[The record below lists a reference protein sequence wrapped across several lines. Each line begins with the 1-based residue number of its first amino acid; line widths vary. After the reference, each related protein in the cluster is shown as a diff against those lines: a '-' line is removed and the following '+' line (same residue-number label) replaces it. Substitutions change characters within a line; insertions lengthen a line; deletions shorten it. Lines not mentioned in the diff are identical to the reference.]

1 MLLTVLVLATLGALS
16 AQRVMLPTL
25 WQLSPPIGSATTLG
39 TMPQGIALSPDG
51 TKLAVVEA
59 GFNPPALRILAAS
72 DLHVLQ
78 SIPLK
83 DAFGIPV
90 WEGPIVYVAG
100 GSTDSVWA
108 VNTVLG
114 TAKAVTSS
122 AGWPDAIAFFGAE
135 LAVTNDDA
143 GTATFHP
150 LFCDVY
156 AVSVQLNTFCRPA
169 PSVAPT
175 TVRVGAHPA
184 AIVISPADSSV
195 YVANRGESTLT
206 HVTGAKQAQV
216 IAVDL
221 HPTALALSNDG
232 KILYVACSDADAIDV
247 VSTKTNTV
255 VERIDVGL
263 RLGRGA
269 SPNALAIAPD
279 GTLYASLGA
288 ENAVVEIHHGRV
300 IARAPAGWYPTGVA
314 VDAKNVYVIDG
325 KGEGS
330 RANPQFSP
338 GVKHGG
344 GYVAAE
350 LAGSV
355 RAIPRVAFDA
365 SSTAEVLANIPTPVA
380 TPAQTI
386 LRAHGPIEHVIY
398 IIKENRTY
406 DQVLGDLPGADGDP
420 KLAWF
425 GAHITPN
432 NHAIAT
438 RFGVFDNTYAD
449 AQVSAN
455 GHNWSTAA
463 FANDYLERFW
473 PPAYANRRKTY
484 DFEDGAVA
492 STPGTGYLW
501 DNADRH
507 GISLRDY
514 GEFVTYSVLG
524 SHLSTTSM
532 PGLQGKIDVRYPG
545 FDLNYSDEDRVDE
558 WQREFTDYVAHN
570 NLPQLE
576 IVRLPNDHTS
586 ATAPGMLTPQAYVAQ
601 NDHALGRIV
610 DVVSHSPYWKNT
622 VVLAIEDDAQNGPDH
637 VDDQRTT
644 FYVASAYAQSGV
656 HHAHYTTSS
665 VMHTIELLLG
675 LPHMTIFDTVAPPLY
690 DAFALQPDLTPYSAL
705 DERIDVNARNLKTAY
720 GAAKSARMD
729 FSREDDVDPAVV
741 NDILAHVAGARRP

>member
-1 MLLTVLVLATLGALS
+1 MRRTATPLVVLALATLGALV
-16 AQRVMLPTL
+16 AQRVTLPTL
-25 WQLSPPIGSATTLG
+25 WRLSPPVGNATTLG

-51 TKLAVVEA
+51 TKLAVVES
-59 GFNPPALRILAAS
+59 GFNPPALRILATS
-72 DLHVLQ
+72 DLHVIQ
-78 SIPLK
+78 TVTLK

-90 WEGPIVYVAG
+90 WIGSFLYVAG
-100 GSTDSVWA
+100 GASDAVWSVNANDGSVSTF
-108 VNTVLG
+108 TQ
-114 TAKAVTSS
+114 S
-122 AGWPDAIAFFGAE
+122 AGWPDAVALLGSKFVVA
-135 LAVTNDDA
+135 NDD
-143 GTATFHP
+143 TATATVRS
-150 LFCDVY
+150 LFG
-156 AVSVQLNTFCRPA
+156 R
-169 PSVAPT
+169 PT
-175 TVRVGAHPA
+175 TVRVGKHPG
-184 AIVISPADSSV
+184 AILISPADSSV
-195 YVANRGESTLT
+195 YIANRGESTLT
-206 HVTGAKQAQV
+206 HIIDLQKTQI

-221 HPTALALSNDG
+221 HPTALAFTNHGAL
-232 KILYVACSDADAIDV
+232 LYVACSDADAIDV
-247 VSTKTNTV
+247 VSVKTNTV
-255 VERIDVGL
+255 VGRINVGSA
-263 RLGRGA
+263 LGRGA
-269 SPNALAIAPD
+269 SPNALAVAPD
-279 GTLYASLGA
+279 GTLYVSLGA
-288 ENAVVEIHHGRV
+288 ENAVAEIRDGKV
-300 IARAPAGWYPTGVA
+300 VSRAPAGWYPTGVA
-314 VDAKNVYVIDG
+314 VDNDNVYVIDG

-338 GVKHGG
+338 GVRHGG

-355 RAIPRVAFDA
+355 RAIPRASFDA
-365 SSTAEVLANIPTPVA
+365 DSTAEVLANIPTPIA

-386 LRAHGPIEHVIY
+386 VRANGPIQHVIY

-425 GAHITPN
+425 GANVTPN
-432 NHAIAT
+432 DHAIAT

-473 PPAYANRRKTY
+473 PPEYANRRKTY
-484 DFEDGAVA
+484 DFEDGAAA

-507 GISLRDY
+507 GVSLRDY

-524 SHLSTTSM
+524 AHLVTTSM
-532 PGLQGKIDVRYPG
+532 PGLQGKIDVHYPG
-545 FDLNYSDEDRVDE
+545 FDLKYSDEDRVNE
-558 WQREFTDYVAHN
+558 WQREFAGYVAHD

-586 ATAPGMLTPQAYVAQ
+586 ATAPDMLIPQAYVAQ

-610 DVVSHSPYWKNT
+610 DAVSHSPYWKNT
-622 VVLAIEDDAQNGPDH
+622 VILAIEDDAQNGPDH

-665 VMHTIELLLG
+665 VVHTIELLLG
-675 LPHMTIFDTVAPPLY
+675 LPPMTIFDTVAPPLY
-690 DAFALQPDLTPYSAL
+690 DAFALQPNFTPYAVL
-705 DERIDVNARNLKTAY
+705 DERIDVNAKNLKTAY
-720 GAAKSARMD
+720 GSAKSARMD
-729 FSREDDVDPAVV
+729 FSREDDVDPAIV
-741 NDILAHVAGARRP
+741 NDILAHVAGRTHP